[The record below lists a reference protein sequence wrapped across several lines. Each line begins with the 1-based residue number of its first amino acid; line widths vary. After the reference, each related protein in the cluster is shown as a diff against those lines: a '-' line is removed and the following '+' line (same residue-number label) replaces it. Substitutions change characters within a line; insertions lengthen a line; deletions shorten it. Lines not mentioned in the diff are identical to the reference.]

1 MQDFISITRA
11 ADRFLEQAD
20 ELEQLTPKEREQ
32 ERKARLEE
40 MQKRAWMDQSP
51 QQLAR
56 RIPVSVFAMAGV
68 SADD

>member
-1 MQDFISITRA
+1 MQDFITITRA
-11 ADRFLEQAD
+11 DQFQDPSD

-68 SADD
+68 AADD

>member
-1 MQDFISITRA
+1 MQDFISITRT
-11 ADRFLEQAD
+11 ADSDQDLSED
-20 ELEQLTPKEREQ
+20 LEQLTPKEREQ

-68 SADD
+68 AADD

>member
-1 MQDFISITRA
+1 MQELISITRTA
-11 ADRFLEQAD
+11 GSDKDLADD
-20 ELEQLTPKEREQ
+20 LEQLTPKEREQ

-68 SADD
+68 AAED